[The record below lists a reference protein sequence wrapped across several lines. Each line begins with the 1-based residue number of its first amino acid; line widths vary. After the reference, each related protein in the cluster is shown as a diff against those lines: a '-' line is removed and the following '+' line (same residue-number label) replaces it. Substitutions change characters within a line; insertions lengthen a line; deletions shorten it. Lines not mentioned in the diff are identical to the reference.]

1 VHRWVEAHTAALEGT
16 NMAITL
22 EQKELRRKGIGSSDV
37 PHILGIAP
45 WSNPKRIYES
55 KVGNVDQ
62 EVNDAMSE
70 GTILE
75 PAIIQWAQKK
85 IGTQLFSDI
94 SFTHKTLPL
103 VANCD
108 AIGGPREPFI
118 VEAKWKP
125 NNRDEDPDMQYGRAG
140 TDQVPLYVLAQV
152 CHQLY
157 VAGPEYRTAYV
168 AVLRGYDGLGFGLY
182 KVKRD
187 DVLCETIVNRCL
199 DWWSRY
205 VVTRT
210 PPESLK
216 AA

>member
-1 VHRWVEAHTAALEGT
+1 
-16 NMAITL
+16 MITL

-45 WSNPKRIYES
+45 WSNPRKIYES

-62 EVNDAMSE
+62 ETNAAMRE
-70 GTILE
+70 GVFLE
-75 PAIIQWAQKK
+75 PAILRWAEHKLG
-85 IGTQLFSDI
+85 IPLLCDV
-94 SFTHKTLPL
+94 SFTHDTLPL

-108 AIGGPREPFI
+108 AIAAGEKFI

-140 TDQVPLYVLAQV
+140 SDQVPLYVLAQV
-152 CHQLY
+152 CHQMY

-182 KVKRD
+182 KIKRD
-187 DVLCETIVNRCL
+187 DALCESIAAKCVEF
-199 DWWSRY
+199 WEKY
-205 VVTRT
+205 VVTKT
-210 PPESLK
+210 PPDAKE